1 MRSATA
7 VSLGFGFDF
16 KTWAVGF
23 WWEKTRER
31 LPGHAV
37 TICVLCLGLR
47 VCVQEVMVP

>member
-23 WWEKTRER
+23 WWEKTNEV
-31 LPGHAV
+31 LPGHSLTV
-37 TICVLCLGLR
+37 CVLCLGLR
-47 VCVQEVMVP
+47 VRVQEVMVP